1 MRLINVLVVPFVLAA
16 AVFAQVIPSQD
27 TQPAPAQRSSEHTI
41 SVLFSATDSH
51 GLPLRELSK
60 GSVSVSENN
69 QPLETV
75 QVKDASELPLDLGIM
90 LLASKEKFGQ
100 EQAAVID
107 LAQKV
112 LRPGKDKAFVLT
124 AAGEK
129 PWPNPK
135 LNWLTESSAVTDMVR
150 GLDKNAG
157 LPDLF
162 SYVLATDNIGI
173 DRLSIQTFNTGGG
186 FSVFNVVWAMMRT
199 DPAPARRAVVTFR
212 LPTAHAPGWGERN
225 SRACEQ
231 NHNYVIET
239 AESLGVSFYTIMLD
253 DQIPGANTASADIQR
268 NYQPLHNGNS
278 VGSRQYDA
286 DLDKYLTA
294 QYTAGRNNIMRIADE
309 TGGRP
314 YWTTKKNYTDA
325 VAAIANELSGR
336 YMVSFVP
343 PDKSVASPI
352 HPIRVQVSGAA
363 HVSAPRAYI
372 VSPPS

>member
-1 MRLINVLVVPFVLAA
+1 MRLIKILMLPFLLAV
-16 AVFAQVIPSQD
+16 AVFAQVMPQQEPQPS
-27 TQPAPAQRSSEHTI
+27 PAQRATEHTV
-41 SVLFSATDSH
+41 SVLISATDGH
-51 GLPLRELSK
+51 GNPLRELTKDQVTVSDSNQ
-60 GSVSVSENN
+60 SV
-69 QPLETV
+69 QTT
-75 QVKDASELPLDLGIM
+75 QVLDASALPLDLGIV
-90 LLASKEKFGQ
+90 LLASKDKFGQ
-100 EQAAVID
+100 EQAAAID

-124 AAGEK
+124 AAGDK

-135 LNWLTESSAVTDMVR
+135 LNWLTEPSAVADMVH

-186 FSVFNVVWAMMRT
+186 SSVFNIVWAMMKT
-199 DPAPARRAVVTFR
+199 DPTPARRAVVIFR
-212 LPTAHAPGWGERN
+212 LPSAHAPGWGERN

-231 NHNYVIET
+231 NHNYVIQT
-239 AESLGVSFYTIMLD
+239 AQSLGLSIYTIGVE
-253 DQIPGANTASADIQR
+253 DQMPGVNTASNNIQR

-286 DLDKYLTA
+286 DLDKYLA
-294 QYTAGRNNIMRIADE
+294 NQYSTGRTNVNRIADE

-314 YWTTKKNYTDA
+314 YWTSKKNYTDA
-325 VAAIANELSGR
+325 VAAIVNELSAR
-336 YMVSFVP
+336 FVVSFIP
-343 PDKSVASPI
+343 IDSSAPGPI
-352 HPIRVQVSGAA
+352 HPIKVQVSGAA

-372 VSPPS
+372 VQPPG